1 MRACPSSRATQAC
14 AATTL
19 LVAVH
24 GPHPMRAR
32 GKSSP
37 AGLLNALPTPQR
49 PWFHI
54 VVDVILTIVD
64 RFSKELHV
72 VQLPELPSVA
82 KTRDLLVCCV
92 NHVFRLHGILR
103 DIITDRGPQFTS
115 RVWWSF
121 FNGESLIRVPHTVKR
136 PDGKHEPDYG
146 EVCGCSLTNGLEVLV
161 TLGGVRAQLPGVD
174 VIWDVAVQC

>member
-14 AATTL
+14 AATIL

-64 RFSKELHV
+64 SFSKELHV
-72 VQLPELPSVA
+72 VLV
-82 KTRDLLVCCV
+82 DLLVCCV
-92 NHVFRLHGILR
+92 NRVIRLHGILR

-115 RVWWSF
+115 RVWRSF

-136 PDGKHEPDYG
+136 PDGN
-146 EVCGCSLTNGLEVLV
+146 TNQTVESALRCV
-161 TLGGVRAQLPGVD
+161 TAHYPTAWRS
-174 VIWDVAVQC
+174 W